1 MTFFKSHQQTNASS
15 LNEQLKN
22 YIIIAVDKYRNKEFL
37 GEILTLEKELTV
49 VKGNVL
55 YIREA
60 WFSLSDT

>member
-55 YIREA
+55 HIREA
-60 WFSLSDT
+60 WFSMSDT

>member
-22 YIIIAVDKYRNKEFL
+22 YIIIAIDKYRNKQFL
-37 GEILTLEKELTV
+37 GEILTMEKELTI

-60 WFSLSDT
+60 WFSMIYT